1 MVESKLEINILGYQ
15 HRVGFESPG
24 ERMIIHDKRREKEA
38 GPEHISDTDSLVN
51 KMQIRTIIAAMFGKE
66 NKNQNKTAT
75 HNSRNQWIGNAS
87 NICKLS
93 VQEERVRYGQLEIDT
108 RTVFLCDM

>member
-1 MVESKLEINILGYQ
+1 
-15 HRVGFESPG
+15 
-24 ERMIIHDKRREKEA
+24 
-38 GPEHISDTDSLVN
+38 
-51 KMQIRTIIAAMFGKE
+51 MFGKE
-66 NKNQNKTAT
+66 NKNQNKTVT
-75 HNSRNQWIGNAS
+75 HNGRNQWIGNPS